1 MDTPF
6 LDSVKRRNN
15 VAFLFSELEPEHH
28 LYKGMNILTPA
39 GSYSVYT
46 WGDAQ
51 AEQPHSQH
59 PITYSG
65 LVLN

>member
-15 VAFLFSELEPEHH
+15 VAFLFSGLELGHH
-28 LYKGMNILTPA
+28 LYKGVSILTPA

-46 WGDAQ
+46 WGNAQ
-51 AEQPHSQH
+51 AEQPWSQR
-59 PITYSG
+59 PITYNG

>member
-15 VAFLFSELEPEHH
+15 VAFLFSRLELGRH
-28 LYKGMNILTPA
+28 LYKGMNILAPA

-46 WGDAQ
+46 WGNAQ
-51 AEQPHSQH
+51 AEQPHLQR

-65 LVLN
+65 LVPN